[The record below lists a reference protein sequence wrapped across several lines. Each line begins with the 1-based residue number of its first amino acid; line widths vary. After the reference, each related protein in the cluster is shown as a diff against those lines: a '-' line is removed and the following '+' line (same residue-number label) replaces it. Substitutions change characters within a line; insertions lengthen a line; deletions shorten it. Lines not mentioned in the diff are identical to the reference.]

1 MWRLLVPVGE
11 MTQKNNN
18 SSNNNKNKGLT
29 HSRDRQAEPCW
40 RLGNEMR
47 LRMEGAVVSVLPVSA
62 IASSRIFQKQSTQ
75 ALSIT
80 PCDLCLDN
88 DKYWYPCNV
97 AV

>member
-1 MWRLLVPVGE
+1 

-18 SSNNNKNKGLT
+18 NNNNKNKGPY
-29 HSRDRQAEPCW
+29 SRDRQREPCW

-62 IASSRIFQKQSTQ
+62 VASSRIFQKQSTQ

-80 PCDLCLDN
+80 LL
-88 DKYWYPCNV
+88 
-97 AV
+97 